1 MACFAIPKTSGH
13 ATSRNMNAESPSMEI
28 RSAEL
33 RDSPAVSELLSE
45 LGFPSSAAV
54 VSERLDALSAAG
66 ETALVAVRGGEVV
79 GLLTLHITPVLHR
92 PTPVGRL
99 TALVVTGR
107 ERGKG
112 VGRLLVNAAEQFFA
126 ERGCGLVEVTSNLR
140 LTDAHSFYKRLGYE
154 ATSVRFKKSLS
165 RADPT
170 PPR

>member
-1 MACFAIPKTSGH
+1 
-13 ATSRNMNAESPSMEI
+13 MNGKGPSIEI
-28 RSAEL
+28 RAADL
-33 RDSPAVSELLSE
+33 HDAPAMSELLSE

-54 VSERLDALSAAG
+54 VSERLEALSADG
-66 ETALVAVRGGEVV
+66 ESTLVAVRGGEVI

-99 TALVVTGR
+99 TALVVTAR

-126 ERGCGLVEVTSNLR
+126 TRGCELVEVTSNLR
-140 LTDAHSFYKRLGYE
+140 LTDAHSFYRRLGYE

-165 RADPT
+165 ELDR
-170 PPR
+170 